1 MIEMETEPSK
11 LRHRIVIALLLLCI
25 AASVTLLYFPGI
37 VISENLTSLEVIDEI
52 IQSELTEFNVKQ
64 SQIRERD
71 AGITDG
77 FNRKV
82 YRVSI
87 PQNFSKT
94 FLHSELAYR
103 LSQYGVATP
112 STVNLPDDEMN
123 IHIYWRNTVVRTIE
137 LRNNS
142 NVVRN
147 QSPGAILLTSD
158 TYPSQAVLNRI
169 TQMGEPIRLILE
181 SDNTDVILS
190 WMQQMPRNMKPP
202 LIALN
207 YGAAVAGLSDER
219 FDRYV
224 ADVARIR
231 KQSTNAT
238 MILIEMGGSIEE
250 RRVSRLRRTGIYM
263 TVVSS
268 PMRVKAP
275 IDRESFRAQLQTFVY
290 ASRAGELPVLI
301 LPASAEIVDWL
312 KADLVNYKKG
322 GLVLAE
328 PEFIL

>member
-1 MIEMETEPSK
+1 MIEVETKPPK
-11 LRHRIVIALLLLCI
+11 LRHRMAVALLLMCI
-25 AASVTLLYFPGI
+25 AASVTLLYFPEI
-37 VISENLTSLEVIDEI
+37 VASEELASLDSIDNI

-64 SQIRERD
+64 SQIREGD

-87 PQNFSKT
+87 PQSFSKT

-103 LSQYGVATP
+103 LKPYGIATP

-158 TYPSQAVLNRI
+158 TYPSQAVLKRI
-169 TQMGEPIRLILE
+169 AQMGEPIRLILE

-207 YGAAVAGLSDER
+207 YGAAVSGLSDER
-219 FDRYV
+219 FGRYV

-231 KQSTNAT
+231 KQSSNAS
-238 MILIEMGGSIEE
+238 MILIETDGSIAE
-250 RRVSRLRRTGIYM
+250 RRLLRLRRTGIYM
-263 TVVSS
+263 TVVSN
-268 PMRVKAP
+268 PIAVKSP
-275 IDRESFRAQLQTFVY
+275 IDRESFRTQLQAFVY

-322 GLVLAE
+322 GLILAE

>member
-1 MIEMETEPSK
+1 VETKPSK
-11 LRHRIVIALLLLCI
+11 LRHRMAVALLLMCI
-25 AASVTLLYFPGI
+25 TASATLLYFPEI
-37 VISENLTSLEVIDEI
+37 VASEELASLEAIDNI

-64 SQIRERD
+64 SQIKERD

-82 YRVSI
+82 FRVSI

-103 LSQYGVATP
+103 LRPYDIATP
-112 STVNLPDDEMN
+112 STVNMPDDEMN

-137 LRNNS
+137 LRNSS

-147 QSPGAILLTSD
+147 QSPGAILFTTDS
-158 TYPSQAVLNRI
+158 YPSQAVLNRI
-169 TQMGEPIRLILE
+169 AQMGEPVRLILE

-190 WMQQMPRNMKPP
+190 WLQQMPRNMKPP
-202 LIALN
+202 LIALD
-207 YGAAVAGLSDER
+207 YGAAVSGLSDER

-224 ADVARIR
+224 ADVTRIR
-231 KQSTNAT
+231 KQSSNAS
-238 MILIEMGGSIEE
+238 MILIESGGSIED
-250 RRVSRLRRTGIYM
+250 RRLSRLRRTGIYM

-275 IDRESFRAQLQTFVY
+275 VDRELFRAQLQTFVY

-312 KADLVNYKKG
+312 KVDLVNYKKG